1 MKIIFSNLLKNFK
14 LTKLFTGDI
23 LETLTNEKAFLIG
36 SIEKHMNRKIDKAKI
51 LYDTKK
57 NYNVNYHERIDGK

>member
-1 MKIIFSNLLKNFK
+1 MV
-14 LTKLFTGDI
+14 
-23 LETLTNEKAFLIG
+23 E
-36 SIEKHMNRKIDKAKI
+36 SIEKHMNKKIEKAKI